1 MQNELTTTR
10 QKWGWAMYDW
20 ANSAFATTV
29 MAGFF
34 PVFFKDYWNVG
45 VDPAT
50 STFRLGMA
58 NSLASLLIVI
68 LAPVLGAI
76 ADCMSRRKALLFA
89 FAFLG
94 VLMTGGLY
102 LVDQGDWFLAAF
114 LYVLALIGFSG
125 SNIFYDSLLPFVSG
139 KDELDQTSA
148 LGFSLG
154 YLGGGLLLLLNV
166 MMALYPE
173 NFGLTDGTT
182 AVRISFLMVAVWW
195 LVFSLPL
202 MLLVDE
208 PEGEKSAL
216 SVKVLQQGFTRIRE
230 TLHEVRQLRNVWLFL
245 VAYWLYIDGVDTI
258 VRMAVDYGLSIGFDR
273 NSLIVAL
280 LITQFTG
287 FPSALAFGWFGGRY
301 GPKAGI
307 YTGLLVYIIVTFWAS
322 VMDSAT
328 EFYYLAFCIGLA
340 QGGIQALSRSMYA
353 RMIPVGR
360 SAEFFG
366 FYNMLGKFAA
376 IIGPVMIG
384 WVGVL
389 SGNPRTGILSLL
401 ILFIAG
407 GGILM
412 KVRVP
417 ASRKTSGK

>member
-1 MQNELTTTR
+1 MSDELNSTR

-34 PVFFKDYWNVG
+34 PVFFKDFWNTG
-45 VDPAT
+45 VDPTT

-58 NSLASLLIVI
+58 NSLASLLIVV
-68 LAPVLGAI
+68 LAPLLGAI
-76 ADCMSRRKALLFA
+76 ADCMSRRKALLFS

-102 LVDQGDWFLAAF
+102 LVHQGDWFLAAF

-125 SNIFYDSLLPFVSG
+125 SNVFYDSLLPFVAG
-139 KDELDQTSA
+139 KNELDQTSA

-166 MMALYPE
+166 MMALHPE
-173 NFGLTDGTT
+173 SFGFTDGTT

-216 SVKVLQQGFTRIRE
+216 SVKVLQQGFTRIWE

-301 GPKAGI
+301 GPRAGI
-307 YTGLLVYIIVTFWAS
+307 YIGLLVYIFVTFWAS

-353 RMIPVGR
+353 RMIPAGR

-384 WVGVL
+384 WVGVI

-407 GGILM
+407 GVILM
-412 KVRVP
+412 KVKVAVP
-417 ASRKTSGK
+417 E

>member
-1 MQNELTTTR
+1 MSDELNSTR

-34 PVFFKDYWNVG
+34 PVFFKDYWNTG
-45 VDPAT
+45 VDPTT

-68 LAPVLGAI
+68 LAPLLGAI
-76 ADCMSRRKALLFA
+76 ADCMSRRKALLFS

-166 MMALYPE
+166 MMALHPE
-173 NFGLTDGTT
+173 SFGLTDGTI

-216 SVKVLQQGFTRIRE
+216 SVKVLQQGFARIWE
-230 TLHEVRQLRNVWLFL
+230 TLYEIRQLRNVWLFL

-307 YTGLLVYIIVTFWAS
+307 YIGLLVYIFVTFWAS

-353 RMIPVGR
+353 RMIPAGR

-384 WVGVL
+384 WVGVM

-401 ILFIAG
+401 ILFVAG
-407 GGILM
+407 GWILM
-412 KVRVP
+412 KVKVP
-417 ASRKTSGK
+417 ASGETTGI

>member
-1 MQNELTTTR
+1 MTDEVIHVR

-34 PVFFKDYWNVG
+34 PVFFKDYWNTG
-45 VDPAT
+45 IDPTT
-50 STFRLGMA
+50 STFRLGVA

-76 ADCMSRRKALLFA
+76 ADCMSRRKALLFS

-102 LVDQGDWFLAAF
+102 LVGQGDWFLAAF

-125 SNIFYDSLLPFVSG
+125 SNVFYDSLLPFVSG

-166 MMALYPE
+166 MMALHPE
-173 NFGLTDGTT
+173 SFGLTDGTT

-208 PEGEKSAL
+208 PEGEKSGL
-216 SVKVLQQGFTRIRE
+216 SVKVLQQGFTRIWE

-301 GPKAGI
+301 GPRAGI
-307 YTGLLVYIIVTFWAS
+307 YIGLLVYIFVTFWAS

-384 WVGVL
+384 WVGVI
-389 SGNPRTGILSLL
+389 SGNPRIGILSLL

-417 ASRKTSGK
+417 APGKTSGI